1 MLGIKSLRTK
11 TSPRLYRPIGGRGGG
26 QSGSLQNWLFGG
38 GVVLHL
44 YRKYRK
50 CQNVNAD
57 FKRLTYDRY
66 SVLNGHLSAKLTHL
80 LSTVNPEM
88 FK

>member
-26 QSGSLQNWLFGG
+26 GQRGSLQNGVFGG
-38 GVVLHL
+38 GGVLHL

-50 CQNVNAD
+50 C
-57 FKRLTYDRY
+57 KWGL
-66 SVLNGHLSAKLTHL
+66 
-80 LSTVNPEM
+80 
-88 FK
+88 